1 MLSDRET
8 TMRLGRFGRLL
19 LSGAAMAAA
28 LVCLSCEPNN
38 KYEIVMESD
47 DGSLDRQLTA
57 WQESGSGKSGEPN
70 EAQVSPAILQG
81 LAGKYPRRVTIDPD
95 AARQT
100 FAGRFTG
107 RLPGELGGAGEYRI
121 IHTLMGSAAGYVER
135 FAGTDDLTYQLERIN
150 LAADTITDVLG
161 GYLAGRLEAQPG
173 FEKLRRFMDTDFR
186 KDIKNLSIY
195 LWSANS
201 GLVSSEENK
210 MEIRARVV
218 LYLIEH
224 DYVHYEHIFE
234 FARQMADPAV
244 KDEDK
249 VKAAQ
254 LAARRLLARKM
265 GIDETDKQLAFLAD
279 PNEVARSFEQFVRT
293 SDVARQAVE
302 QWRERSASWSAD
314 EEGSHVASSQPTT
327 GPATEPAIAQS
338 QPATAQSQPATEPAS
353 EPAQPDAMKTIKE
366 VAGVL
371 AQDII
376 GAFLPLGG
384 LFGPAPDQVSVKL
397 KLPAGPLI
405 SNGQW
410 DKESRGL
417 AWSFGNR
424 GGPLSHI
431 CYAVWAS
438 PDASFQKE
446 HFGRVI
452 LDGQELALYCLWQ
465 KGLTADEAKQWDEV
479 LKTVRPATAEAE
491 LSGFRAKHQIAVGPE
506 SAPASQPATTAS
518 TTMPASA
525 PTTAPAPQDSYVA
538 YGAGMILNALA
549 RPGQ

>member
-1 MLSDRET
+1 
-8 TMRLGRFGRLL
+8 MRLGRFGRLL
-19 LSGAAMAAA
+19 LGGAAMAAA

-81 LAGKYPRRVTIDPD
+81 LAGKYPRRVTIDPN

-121 IHTLMGSAAGYVER
+121 IHTPMGSAAGYVER

-161 GYLAGRLEAQPG
+161 GYLASRLDKHPG

-244 KDEDK
+244 KDEDTMDK
-249 VKAAQ
+249 IKAGE
-254 LAARRLLARKM
+254 LAVRRFLARKM

-279 PNEVARSFEQFVRT
+279 PNEVAQSFEQFVRT
-293 SDVARQAVE
+293 NEAVRQAVE
-302 QWRERSASWSAD
+302 RWQERSASWSAD

-327 GPATEPAIAQS
+327 GPATEPAT

-353 EPAQPDAMKTIKE
+353 EPAQPDAMKTIGE
-366 VAGVL
+366 AADVL

-384 LFGPAPDQVSVKL
+384 LFGPASDQVSVKL
-397 KLPAGPLI
+397 KLPAQPLI

-410 DKESRGL
+410 DNKSRGL
-417 AWSFGNR
+417 AWSFNNR
-424 GGPLSHI
+424 PSPLSHI

-438 PDASFQKE
+438 PDAGFQKE

-452 LDGQELALYCLWQ
+452 LDGQGLALYCGWQ
-465 KGLTADEAKQWDEV
+465 KCLTADEARQWDDV

-491 LSGFRAKHQIAVGPE
+491 LSRFRAEHQIAVGPE

-525 PTTAPAPQDSYVA
+525 PTTAPAPHDSYVA
-538 YGAGMILNALA
+538 YGAGMILDALA

>member
-1 MLSDRET
+1 MFSDRET
-8 TMRLGRFGRLL
+8 TMRLGRFCRVLL
-19 LSGAAMAAA
+19 GGAALAAA

-38 KYEIVMESD
+38 KYEIVMEPD

-81 LAGKYPRRVTIDPD
+81 LAGKYPRRVTTDPN

-161 GYLAGRLEAQPG
+161 GWLASRLETRPG
-173 FEKLRRFMDTDFR
+173 FEKLRRFIDTDFR

-195 LWSANS
+195 LWSARG

-224 DYVHYEHIFE
+224 DYVHYEHVFE

-244 KDEDK
+244 KPQDK
-249 VKAAQ
+249 VKVG
-254 LAARRLLARKM
+254 LLTVRRLLARKM

-279 PNEVARSFEQFVRT
+279 PNEVAQSFEQFVRT
-293 SDVARQAVE
+293 NEAVRGAVE
-302 QWRERSASWSAD
+302 RWQERSASWPA
-314 EEGSHVASSQPTT
+314 EGAGPHVASSQPAT
-327 GPATEPAIAQS
+327 GPATQPATMQS
-338 QPATAQSQPATEPAS
+338 QPATAQSQPSTA
-353 EPAQPDAMKTIKE
+353 PAQPDAVEVIKDI
-366 VAGVL
+366 AGVL
-371 AQDII
+371 AQNLDI
-376 GAFLPLGG
+376 GAFVPLN
-384 LFGPAPDQVSVKL
+384 LFGNSPDQVSVKL
-397 KLPAGPLI
+397 KLPAEPLI

-417 AWSFGNR
+417 AWSFNNR
-424 GGPLSHI
+424 PSPLSHI
-431 CYAVWAS
+431 CYAVWTS
-438 PDASFQKE
+438 PDAGFQKE

-452 LDGQELALYCLWQ
+452 LDGQELALYCGWQ
-465 KGLTADEAKQWDEV
+465 KGLTTDEARQWDEV

-491 LSGFRAKHQIAVGPE
+491 LARFRAEHRVAVEPVT
-506 SAPASQPATTAS
+506 QLATTAP
-518 TTMPASA
+518 TTMPA
-525 PTTAPAPQDSYVA
+525 TAPAYQDSYVA
-538 YGAGMILNALA
+538 YGAGMILDALA
-549 RPGQ
+549 RPAR

>member
-1 MLSDRET
+1 MA
-8 TMRLGRFGRLL
+8 MRLGRFCRFI

-28 LVCLSCEPNN
+28 MVCLSCGPND
-38 KYEIVMESD
+38 KYEIVMEPN

-57 WQESGSGKSGEPN
+57 WREDGSRKNGEPN
-70 EAQVSPAILQG
+70 EIQMPPAILQG
-81 LAGKYPRRVTIDPD
+81 LAGKYPRRVTIDPN

-121 IHTLMGSAAGYVER
+121 IHTLMGSSAGYVER
-135 FAGTDDLTYQLERIN
+135 FAGQDDLTAQLDQIN
-150 LAADTITDVLG
+150 LAADTITDVLSG
-161 GYLAGRLEAQPG
+161 WLASRLETRPG
-173 FEKLRRFMDTDFR
+173 FEKLHRFMDTDFR
-186 KDIKNLSIY
+186 RDIKNLSIY
-195 LWSANS
+195 LWPAKS

-224 DYVHYEHIFE
+224 DYVHYEHVFA

-244 KDEDK
+244 KPQDK
-249 VKAAQ
+249 AKAAL
-254 LAARRLLARKM
+254 LAARRFLARKM

-293 SDVARQAVE
+293 SDVARLAVE
-302 QWRERSASWSAD
+302 RWRERSASWPA
-314 EEGSHVASSQPTT
+314 EGAGPHAASSQPVTQPTT
-327 GPATEPAIAQS
+327 QPTSAQS
-338 QPATAQSQPATEPAS
+338 QPATDQ
-353 EPAQPDAMKTIKE
+353 AQPDAVEVIKDI
-366 VAGVL
+366 AGVL
-371 AQDII
+371 AQNLDI

-384 LFGPAPDQVSVKL
+384 LFGPASDRVSVKL
-397 KLPAGPLI
+397 KLPAEPLI

-410 DKESRGL
+410 DKESCGL
-417 AWSFGNR
+417 VWSFNYR
-424 GGPLSHI
+424 GSPLSHI

-452 LDGQELALYCLWQ
+452 LDGQELALYCGWQ
-465 KGLTADEAKQWDEV
+465 KGLTDDESRQWDEV

-491 LSGFRAKHQIAVGPE
+491 LSRFRAEHRVAVEPE
-506 SAPASQPATTAS
+506 SAPASQPATAQS
-518 TTMPASA
+518 TTMPATE
-525 PTTAPAPQDSYVA
+525 PTTAPARQDSYIA
-538 YGAGMILNALA
+538 YGAGMILDAMD
-549 RPGQ
+549 RPVR

>member
-19 LSGAAMAAA
+19 LSGAA
-28 LVCLSCEPNN
+28 LVCLSCGPNN
-38 KYEIVMESD
+38 KYEIVMEPN

-57 WQESGSGKSGEPN
+57 WREDGSRKNGEPN
-70 EAQVSPAILQG
+70 EIQMPPEILQA
-81 LAGKYPRRVTIDPD
+81 LAGKYPRRATTQPD

-100 FAGRFTG
+100 FAGQFAG
-107 RLPGELGGAGEYRI
+107 KLPGELGGAGEYRI
-121 IHTLMGSAAGYVER
+121 IHTLMGSSAGYVER
-135 FAGTDDLTYQLERIN
+135 FAGQDDLTAQLDRIN

-161 GYLAGRLEAQPG
+161 GYLASRLDKHPG

-195 LWSANS
+195 LWSAKS

-244 KDEDK
+244 KPQDK

-254 LAARRLLARKM
+254 VVARRFLARKM

-279 PNEVARSFEQFVRT
+279 PNEVAQSFEQFVRT
-293 SDVARQAVE
+293 SEAVRRAVE
-302 QWRERSASWSAD
+302 RWQERSASWPAD

-327 GPATEPAIAQS
+327 EPATEPAT
-338 QPATAQSQPATEPAS
+338 QPATAQSQPSTEPATA
-353 EPAQPDAMKTIKE
+353 PAEPDAVEVIKDI
-366 VAGVL
+366 AGVL
-371 AQDII
+371 AQNLDI
-376 GAFLPLGG
+376 GAFLP

-397 KLPAGPLI
+397 KLPAEPLI

-417 AWSFGNR
+417 AWSFNNR
-424 GGPLSHI
+424 PSPLSHI

-438 PDASFQKE
+438 PDADFQRK

-452 LDGQELALYCLWQ
+452 LDGQKLALYCLWQ
-465 KGLTADEAKQWDEV
+465 KCLTTDEARQWDEV

-491 LSGFRAKHQIAVGPE
+491 LSGFCAEHQIVVGPE
-506 SAPASQPATTAS
+506 SAPASQPATAAS
-518 TTMPASA
+518 TIMPASA

-549 RPGQ
+549 HPAR